1 MSTYSQLSQIIPSD
15 QALANKGLQAAL
27 EQVKNIFDTSLPAL
41 ATATEGLE
49 SNVGLDDI
57 NNLTKPLPANVVAYF
72 EQTLAIGSGVKGLLL
87 LTDIIGSIAGY
98 NITGSIANTT
108 TILTN
113 MTSSGELNLLIN
125 STNGVYTVMENCI
138 AGVYT
143 QSDTFIDPETGES
156 GNSYTV
162 VIPGGLPGAGTYGPA
177 NTANAAI
184 GNAFSDGLNPAMQS
198 TVGTIVAAYPDQVA
212 ETTAYF
218 GNIANQ
224 LITQNTNQALAGIS
238 YANLLAGQ
246 TPWSLVYS
254 LGSAGLDVVQ
264 GGAAYVLQS
273 VANTDTQG
281 GQAMISTMIEAR
293 NQALLGNA
301 GIQTDIIVSDQYPQ
315 PVANIG
321 NNQYTTSQ
329 ASSQIIIG

>member
-1 MSTYSQLSQIIPSD
+1 MSTYSQLSQIIPPD

-41 ATATEGLE
+41 ATATKGLE

-72 EQTLAIGSGVKGLLL
+72 EQTLAIGSGVQGLLL
-87 LTDIIGSIAGY
+87 LTDVIGSVAGY
-98 NITGSIANTT
+98 NIIGELSNTT
-108 TILTN
+108 TVLNN

-125 STNGVYTVMENCI
+125 PTNGVYTVMETAI
-138 AGVYT
+138 SGAYT
-143 QSDTFIDPETGES
+143 DPDTFDT
-156 GNSYTV
+156 
-162 VIPGGLPGAGTYGPA
+162 VIPVGLPGAGTYYG
-177 NTANAAI
+177 NSI
-184 GNAFSDGLNPAMQS
+184 GNSIANAFSSGLNPAMQS
-198 TVGTIVAAYPDQVA
+198 TVGTIVATYPGQVA

-224 LITQNTNQALAGIS
+224 LVTQNYNQALAGIS

-246 TPWSLVYS
+246 KPWSLVYS
-254 LGSAGLDVVQ
+254 LGTAGLDIVQ

-273 VANTDTQG
+273 VANTNTQG
-281 GQAMISTMIEAR
+281 GQAIISTMLEAR
-293 NQALLGNA
+293 NQALLNTS

-315 PVANIG
+315 PVANVG
-321 NNQYTTSQ
+321 NSQYTTAE